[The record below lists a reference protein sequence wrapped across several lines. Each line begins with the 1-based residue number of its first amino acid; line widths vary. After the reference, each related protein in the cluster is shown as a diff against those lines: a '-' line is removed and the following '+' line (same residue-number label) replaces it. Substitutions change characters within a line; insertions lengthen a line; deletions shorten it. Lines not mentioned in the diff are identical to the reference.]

1 MGVDVNVVWLAGSQC
16 APIAHVS
23 VIMTYEHHHH
33 KMENLPPLAC
43 FLLVFMS
50 LPYIALNLP
59 YMALET

>member
-1 MGVDVNVVWLAGSQC
+1 MGVDVNVVWLAGSQWT
-16 APIAHVS
+16 PTAHVS
-23 VIMTYEHHHH
+23 VVVRYEQQH